1 MQPLPENA
9 SLRSI
14 QEYVR
19 KLEAERGFQDRS
31 AVDQCLKLFEEAGE
45 LSRAVGALSGQ
56 PVDPQGRVAD
66 LGAEAADVLLML
78 IAVVNRYDID
88 LEDAL
93 RAKETRNNTRQWH
106 RPP

>member
-9 SLRSI
+9 SLGTI

-19 KLEAERGFQDRS
+19 KLEAERGFQGRS

-56 PVDPQGRVAD
+56 PLDPEGRIAD
-66 LGAEAADVLLML
+66 VGAEAVDVLIML
-78 IAVVNRYDID
+78 VAVVNRFDID
-88 LEDAL
+88 LEGSF
-93 RAKETRNNTRQWH
+93 RAKEQHNNARHWH
-106 RPP
+106 